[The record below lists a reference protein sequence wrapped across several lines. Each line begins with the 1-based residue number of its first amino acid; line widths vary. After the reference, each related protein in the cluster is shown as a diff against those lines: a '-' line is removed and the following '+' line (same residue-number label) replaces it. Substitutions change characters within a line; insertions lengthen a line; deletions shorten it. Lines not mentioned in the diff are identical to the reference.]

1 VLRSFIQFKVAS
13 VWTSWQHVQTLL
25 RVREDSSLPLQTQSR
40 KTSCTCS
47 GDRAI
52 PSRRGPCYENYVK
65 TECNHLDSRET
76 PSGHGLNMEKREVR
90 YGKLVA
96 QKTIRTLPRE
106 IRDRLDL
113 GLLGLQIEGSRHV
126 FFTEFSIEFSIA

>member
-1 VLRSFIQFKVAS
+1 
-13 VWTSWQHVQTLL
+13 
-25 RVREDSSLPLQTQSR
+25 
-40 KTSCTCS
+40 
-47 GDRAI
+47 
-52 PSRRGPCYENYVK
+52 
-65 TECNHLDSRET
+65 
-76 PSGHGLNMEKREVR
+76 MEKREVR